1 MKEKLCKLIWQ
12 CPKCGKKYTF
22 TYWSE
27 GEELR
32 IIFSCP
38 NKDLSENAIN
48 FNCDKCGWKFK
59 IWMEKEE
66 VEYIKRI
73 K

>member
-1 MKEKLCKLIWQ
+1 MKEKLCSLNWQ

-22 TYWSE
+22 AHWSE

-38 NKDLSENAIN
+38 NKDLSENAIT
-48 FNCDKCGWKFK
+48 FDCECDWKFK
-59 IWMEKEE
+59 VWMEKEE
-66 VEYIKRI
+66 VVY
-73 K
+73 

>member
-12 CPKCGKKYTF
+12 CPNCGKIYTF
-22 TYWSE
+22 GHWPE
-27 GEELR
+27 GEELK

-38 NKDLSENAIN
+38 NKKNISDNAIN
-48 FNCDKCGWKFK
+48 FNCSECGWKFR

-66 VEYIKRI
+66 VEY
-73 K
+73 